1 MPSQPIKV
9 LLVDDDEEDY
19 IIARDLFAGITE
31 HRYELDW
38 VDQYDEALV
47 EIVKQRHQVY
57 LLDYHLGG
65 RNGLDLLRD
74 ALAQGCNA
82 PMIMLTGQGGRDVDL
97 KAMSMGA
104 YDYLIKGQIT
114 SGMLE
119 RSLRYAMQH
128 ARSTNALRET
138 VKISSALLTVTGHLD
153 RGVAITDP
161 MLDDAPLIY
170 VNDFY
175 LQMTGY
181 ARQEL
186 LGRNPRMLQGV
197 ETSPAELKRIGKVM
211 ESGEIYHGSLVN
223 YRKDGE
229 PFMNHLSV
237 YPVFNADG
245 EVVQHI
251 ALCHERPYDE
261 D

>member
-1 MPSQPIKV
+1 MTSQSIKV

-19 IIARDLFAGITE
+19 LIALDLFDRITE

-38 VDQYDEALV
+38 VDNYEDAL
-47 EIVKQRHQVY
+47 ECITEQAHQVY

-65 RNGLDLLRD
+65 RNGLDLLRA
-74 ALAQGCNA
+74 ALERGCKA
-82 PMIMLTGQGGRDVDL
+82 PMIMLTGQGGRQVDL
-97 KAMSMGA
+97 EAMNMGA
-104 YDYLIKGQIT
+104 YDYLVKGQIT
-114 SGMLE
+114 SSMLE

-161 MLDDAPLIY
+161 MLEDSPLIY

-175 LQMTGY
+175 TQMTGY
-181 ARQEL
+181 AREEL
-186 LGRNPRMLQGV
+186 VGRNPRMLQGD
-197 ETSPAELKRIGKVM
+197 ETSPAELKRVGKLLS
-211 ESGEIYHGSLVN
+211 SGQTYHGSLVN
-223 YRKDGE
+223 YRKDGT
-229 PFMNHLSV
+229 PFMNHLSI
-237 YPVFNADG
+237 YPVFNSDR

-251 ALCHERPYDE
+251 ALCVERPYDE
-261 D
+261 G